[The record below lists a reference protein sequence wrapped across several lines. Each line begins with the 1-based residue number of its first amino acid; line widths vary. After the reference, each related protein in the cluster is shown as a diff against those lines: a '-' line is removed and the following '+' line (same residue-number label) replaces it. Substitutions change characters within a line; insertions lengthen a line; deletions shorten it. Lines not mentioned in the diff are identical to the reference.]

1 MAWSPYPHWKSLR
14 SLAITSLR
22 KEGMGKT
29 VLEPKILNEA
39 EHYIEHFITPSLGQ
53 PFSLSHN
60 LNQATANIISQLLFS
75 KRFEYD
81 DEKFN
86 SVISGIDE
94 ALKLST
100 KTAMIGNLPF
110 GKYFVNNALK
120 REQFL
125 ATNVMLPTIQ
135 SYITDSKD
143 SIDKKQPRDLIDR
156 FIISS
161 DTANPEEER
170 YFSGNNG
177 YHYYCNKKKK
187 FN

>member
-1 MAWSPYPHWKSLR
+1 MAWAPYPHWKLLR

-86 SVISGIDE
+86 NLISGIDE

-110 GKYFVNNALK
+110 GKYFINNALK

-125 ATNVMLPTIQ
+125 ATNVLLPTIQ
-135 SYITDSKD
+135 SYITDSKE
-143 SIDKKQPRDLIDR
+143 SIDKKEPRDLIDR
-156 FIISS
+156 FIISA

-170 YFSGNNG
+170 YFTGTVIRRIIILT
-177 YHYYCNKKKK
+177 
-187 FN
+187 